1 MNVLKLLLIED
12 SEDDALMLLRS
23 LKKGGYSPEYIRI
36 WEEKAVRKA
45 LKESNW
51 DIIISDYA
59 MPGFT
64 GMAALEIYKE
74 FNLEIPFIIVSGTIG
89 EDVAVETMKNGA
101 HDYLMKGNYDR
112 LVPAIERELKEAEI
126 RKESKITLQAL
137 KESEEKF
144 RTIFENIQDVY
155 FETTLD
161 GIIREISP
169 SVYGLLKYKREEI
182 LGKSTKEVYHN
193 PNERENLINK
203 ILNDKKL
210 IDTEIVLIDKNK
222 ELRYCSISSR
232 LEKPDGSDTQIMCG
246 TIRDISDRKKAELEI
261 IKAKELAEESDRIKS
276 SFLATMSHEI
286 RTPLN
291 AVIGFSS
298 LIKET
303 RSPEKIKSF
312 ATTIN
317 KSGYHLLSIIEDIF
331 DLSIL
336 ESEII
341 ESVFE
346 EYQLKEIID
355 DINQMMVAEIDL
367 VEKNHIK
374 LVFKPDTNYLTDK
387 IITNSH
393 RFKQILLNLLKNA
406 VKFTEKGSI
415 EYGYKIINKEFQ
427 FYVKDTGIGISKKFQ
442 KIIFE
447 RFRQA
452 DDTHTREFGG
462 AGLGLAISKRLVE
475 IFGGKIWLE
484 SEPGKG
490 SIFYFTIPI
499 QELEKNKP
507 QKEKTE
513 VSDNKSFDWSGRTI
527 LIVEDEETNY
537 RFIQIILESSKA
549 NVLWARNGS
558 ECLNICT
565 NNLDVELILMDIQL
579 PEMSGLELTKK
590 VKAFRKEIKVIAQTA
605 YALEGDE
612 DKALESGCDDY
623 ITKPIDR
630 LILLDKINKL
640 LLNNT
645 SN

>member
-1 MNVLKLLLIED
+1 
-12 SEDDALMLLRS
+12 
-23 LKKGGYSPEYIRI
+23 
-36 WEEKAVRKA
+36 
-45 LKESNW
+45 
-51 DIIISDYA
+51 
-59 MPGFT
+59 
-64 GMAALEIYKE
+64 
-74 FNLEIPFIIVSGTIG
+74 
-89 EDVAVETMKNGA
+89 
-101 HDYLMKGNYDR
+101 
-112 LVPAIERELKEAEI
+112 
-126 RKESKITLQAL
+126 
-137 KESEEKF
+137 
-144 RTIFENIQDVY
+144 
-155 FETTLD
+155 
-161 GIIREISP
+161 
-169 SVYGLLKYKREEI
+169 
-182 LGKSTKEVYHN
+182 
-193 PNERENLINK
+193 
-203 ILNDKKL
+203 
-210 IDTEIVLIDKNK
+210 
-222 ELRYCSISSR
+222 
-232 LEKPDGSDTQIMCG
+232 
-246 TIRDISDRKKAELEI
+246 
-261 IKAKELAEESDRIKS
+261 
-276 SFLATMSHEI
+276 
-286 RTPLN
+286 
-291 AVIGFSS
+291 
-298 LIKET
+298 
-303 RSPEKIKSF
+303 
-312 ATTIN
+312 
-317 KSGYHLLSIIEDIF
+317 
-331 DLSIL
+331 
-336 ESEII
+336 
-341 ESVFE
+341 
-346 EYQLKEIID
+346 LKEIID